1 MSNDE
6 HTQGHGRRG
15 GRVSRRAVLEAAG
28 IGAFGLASAALLG
41 CGSGGNAG
49 GTVAGPAQETVAGA
63 TAGGGLPMIA
73 PKVAGKPKYGGT
85 WRVAATTV
93 AVQHDAHTALGSAIW
108 HNISERLL
116 EMDPTNGKVLPNLA
130 TSWEV
135 ADPSGLTLIFKLQPG
150 IKMHNKPPW
159 NGRDFTAQDVAW
171 NMERIGGLYAERLK
185 IPLASFQRASMVANL
200 VKAEAVD
207 ATTVKA
213 TLSRPNGAFFNGLT
227 ENRVP
232 MMPKEMDDL
241 GFKEP
246 AKFAGVGGFQ
256 VTEWAAETRQVYKKF
271 DQYFRKGEPYFDSF
285 ERIIVP
291 DAAATQ
297 AAFISRQTQ
306 HLSTPSREDVA
317 TVRQARPDANL
328 YTTIDGNWKMF
339 RPQVK
344 AYAPFAD
351 FRVRKGIFLAID
363 YTDLGNGWYGDG
375 WGYQAALN
383 PGFPEAWKP
392 DKVKTLPGYNPDTK
406 AQDIAEGQKMLAA
419 AGFPM
424 GKGIDF
430 KLSTSGGAGSQML
443 DAGTRAQQHL
453 SKAFP
458 DMKVTLDPVSDGA
471 LVATRLAA
479 GQFQMFARAITNV
492 PDAVLEFI
500 SQYHT
505 DGSRNYGQFS
515 SKELDTMMDKAI
527 EELDFN
533 KRKAT
538 LELAQQKFMDE
549 WMPQYVM
556 YADARKEWVQGD
568 IGGYETTWGVWFGYN
583 ANLKGARWY
592 YIDK

>member
-1 MSNDE
+1 MSE
-6 HTQGHGRRG
+6 RTGSRPVRG
-15 GRVSRRAVLEAAG
+15 LSRRAVLEAAG
-28 IGAFGLASAALLG
+28 VGAFGLASAAMLG
-41 CGSGGNAG
+41 CGGGDTGKPA
-49 GTVAGPAQETVAGA
+49 AGPAGTTIAGA
-63 TAGGGLPMIA
+63 IAGGGLPLTA

-85 WRVAATTV
+85 WRVGASSV
-93 AVQHDAHTALGSAIW
+93 AVQYDAHTALGGNIW
-108 HNISERLL
+108 HNITERLL
-116 EMDPTNGKVLPNLA
+116 EMDPANGKVLPNLA

-159 NGRDFTAQDVAW
+159 NGRDFTAADVAW

-200 VKAEAVD
+200 KKAEAVD
-207 ATTVKA
+207 STTVKV

-232 MMPKEMDDL
+232 MMPKEMDDF

-246 AKFAGVGGFQ
+246 VKFAGVGAFE
-256 VTEWAAETRQVYKKF
+256 VTEWAPETRQVFKKF
-271 DQYFRKGEPYFDSF
+271 NNYFRKGEPYFDSF

-291 DAAATQ
+291 DEAATQ
-297 AAFISRQTQ
+297 AAFISKQTQ
-306 HLSTPSREDVA
+306 HLSTPSPGAVA
-317 TVRQARPDANL
+317 TVRQSRPDANL
-328 YTTIDGNWKMF
+328 YTTVDGNWKMF
-339 RPQVK
+339 RPQLQ

-351 FRVRKGIFLAID
+351 FRVRKGMFLAID

-406 AQDIAEGQKMLAA
+406 AKDIAEGQKMLAA
-419 AGFPM
+419 AGFPL

-453 SKAFP
+453 TRAFP
-458 DMKVTLDPVSDGA
+458 DMKVVIEPVSDGA
-471 LVATRLAA
+471 LVATRLAE
-479 GQFQMFARAITNV
+479 GKFQMFARAITNV

-505 DGSRNYGQFS
+505 EGSRNYGKFS
-515 SKELDTMMDKAI
+515 DKTLDTMMDKAI
-527 EELDFN
+527 EELDQN
-533 KRKAT
+533 KRRDT

-568 IGGYETTWGVWFGYN
+568 IGGYDTTWGVWFGYN
-583 ANLKGARWY
+583 SNLKGGRWY